1 MKQIILIV
9 LMIASLFANRLSAQ
23 THLDVDSV
31 QLRYGRDSLQVS
43 MRIDLATLV
52 ISRKDIIWL
61 TPRLV
66 GEADSLDLPDI
77 CVYGRNPYY
86 SYIRT
91 GPYAHYADMQVRGKK
106 KLGAIRYVQ
115 NVAYEPWMAQAR
127 LVLVG
132 AQMNSCGSIVSEVRE
147 PAYTPRPAI
156 REIQDDLKDRSARP
170 PVIHSKSGSAHIDFI
185 LDSIVIHPEYHDN
198 QRELDKIRLV
208 IDSVV
213 GNPDATPKLLT
224 IHGYASPEGPYK
236 HNVWLAEERTK
247 ALARYINDIYKFP
260 DGFIQAES
268 TPEDW
273 DGFVRMVSQSDLP
286 HREEILAIARS
297 NRKPD
302 TKMWLIKTHYPAEYK
317 VMLRDILPY
326 LRHSDY
332 RIDYTLRQ
340 QVLRQIEDNVKERS
354 ATPARP
360 PRKPAEE
367 PLLPTTPLQQFR
379 PYRPLLAV
387 KTNLLFDL
395 ATVANIE
402 LEVPFGRNRLYSAML
417 EYWTP
422 WYVWNDNSRAFELQ
436 VLGLELRRWFRSCR
450 SGLPP
455 LSGPF
460 VGLYYANGKYDF
472 EWDSKGDQ
480 GEFNSVG
487 LSVGYSW
494 VLNRHLN
501 LEASLSAGALWGPRR
516 HYTGE
521 YADTHLIWRYTGH
534 TFYAGPT
541 KAKLSIVWLLGPTVK
556 PPYSRLRAN
565 NRKGGAQ

>member
-1 MKQIILIV
+1 ML
-9 LMIASLFANRLSAQ
+9 LASLLVQPLAAQ

-43 MRIDLATLV
+43 MKIDLSTLV
-52 ISRKDIIWL
+52 IDRKDLIWL

-66 GEADSLDLPDI
+66 NGNDSLDLPDV

-91 GPYAHYADMQVRGKK
+91 GPYANYADMQVRGKK
-106 KLGAIRYVQ
+106 KLRAMHYVQ
-115 NVAYEPWMAQAR
+115 NVPYEPWMAQAR
-127 LVLVG
+127 LVIAG
-132 AQMNSCGSIVSEVRE
+132 TQTNSCGSIVSEEYVT
-147 PAYTPRPAI
+147 AYTPKTPL
-156 REIQDDLKDRSARP
+156 REIDEKLTDRAARP
-170 PVIHSKSGSAHIDFI
+170 PVIHSKSGVAHIDFI

-198 QRELDKIRLV
+198 QHELDKIKNT

-213 GNPDATPKLLT
+213 RNPNATPKLLT
-224 IHGYASPEGPYK
+224 IHGYASPEGPYN

-247 ALARYINDIYKFP
+247 ALARYINDIYRFP
-260 DGFIQAES
+260 DGFIQTES

-273 DGFVRMVSQSDLP
+273 EGFIRMVGQSDLP
-286 HREEILAIARS
+286 HRKEILDIANS
-297 NRKPD
+297 NKLPD

-340 QVLRQIEDNVKERS
+340 QVLRQIEGDITDRA
-354 ATPARP
+354 ATPPRP
-360 PRKPAEE
+360 PVKPAAQ
-367 PLLPTTPLQQFR
+367 PLLPTTPLNQFK
-379 PYRPLLAV
+379 PYRPILAI

-395 ATVANIE
+395 ATVANVE
-402 LEVPFGRNRLYSAML
+402 VEVPFGYEQKYSAML

-422 WYVWNDNSRAFELQ
+422 WYVWEHNGRAFELQ
-436 VLGLELRRWFRSCR
+436 MLGVELRRWFRTCR
-450 SGLPP
+450 KGLPP
-455 LSGPF
+455 LTGTF
-460 VGLYYANGKYDF
+460 LGLYYANGKYDL
-472 EWDSKGDQ
+472 EWNSKGDQ

-487 LSVGYSW
+487 LTLGYSW

-501 LEASLSAGALWGPRR
+501 LEASISAGAVWGPRR

-521 YADTHLIWRYTGH
+521 YDNTHLIWRYTGS

-541 KAKLSIVWLLGPTVK
+541 KAKISLVWLVGPTVK
-556 PPYSRLRAN
+556 PPYARLRAN